1 MMLPNKVTLAI
12 IQEFQICTFY
22 ELLANLSALILLVGL
37 CSLFILPITNML
49 PLIMFSGISY
59 WYFYKKLTDKLN
71 AI

>member
-1 MMLPNKVTLAI
+1 MMLPSRETLEI
-12 IQEFQICTFY
+12 MREFQICTFL
-22 ELLANLSALILLVGL
+22 ELSANLSALVLLIGL
-37 CSLFILPITNML
+37 CSLFFLPIITTL